1 MKDSPIE
8 LLREKISYLKKLVG
22 KTLIPDYSEASK
34 YAEEYIIKRQE
45 IQELIEK
52 IKSLGVSIDAEL
64 VELSEIDGEVKK
76 NIDTLYVLLKK
87 SFLRAKGGE
96 YPKGYWWWH
105 IWDIVEERRKKSL
118 QRIVLSSLIII
129 LVFVSI
135 VLLLNYFK
143 TPSQDIVETI
153 EKSYEYL
160 SKGEIDTAQ
169 KIIEDKIRIYKNSPE
184 LWLSLGIILENK
196 DKEKAKEAYEK
207 AKILYNSEREFL
219 INRALQYKK
228 LSLYEKAEEDLKKVL
243 STDKDNSQ
251 ALYILATIF
260 EEKKQIEDAIKV
272 YRRIE
277 ELGDKADP
285 QILVMSKMRLATL
298 LQNLT
303 LPTNQK

>member
-8 LLREKISYLKKLVG
+8 LLRERISYLKKLVG
-22 KTLIPDYSEASK
+22 KILIPEYSDASK

-45 IQELIEK
+45 IQDLIEK
-52 IKSLGVSIDAEL
+52 IKSLGVSLDAEL

-76 NIDTLYVLLKK
+76 NINTLYALLKK
-87 SFLRAKGGE
+87 SSLRAKSGE
-96 YPKGYWWWH
+96 YLEDYWWWH
-105 IWDIVEERRKKSL
+105 IWDMVEERRRKNFK
-118 QRIVLSSLIII
+118 RIALSFLVIT
-129 LVFVSI
+129 LVFVGI
-135 VLLLNYFK
+135 ILLLNYFK
-143 TPSQDIVETI
+143 TPSQDIIETI
-153 EKSYEYL
+153 ERSYEYF
-160 SKGEIDTAQ
+160 SKGQIDVAQ
-169 KIIEDKIRIYKNSPE
+169 KLIEDKIRIYKDSPE

-196 DKEKAKEAYEK
+196 DKEKAKEAYDK
-207 AKILYNSEREFL
+207 AKSLYNSEKEFL
-219 INRALQYKK
+219 INIALQYKK
-228 LSLYEKAEEDLKKVL
+228 LGFYERAEEDLKKVL

-251 ALYILATIF
+251 ALYILANIF